1 MTIGLMETAILIA
14 ASQGFFLAIFIFHRS
29 RYLFA
34 NRFLGLVIFLYSF
47 VLFDMF
53 LNDTGFYLSMPYLR
67 LLTIGVSFALLPL
80 HFLYARYLTH
90 SFSKLQKSDLL
101 HFIPF
106 VLATLFFAILF
117 FIKHSDHHLLMQK
130 LQHGHDMLFLTI
142 LNWAILIQFFLYLI
156 LTLWILHRFEQEI
169 KSIFSDIDKIQL
181 HWLRNITLVLFAGA
195 IIFLVENISYL
206 LGHSLS
212 NSFNLSSGVFAA
224 SVYIMGYSALFKS
237 AIFLKTEVSTPIG
250 KIAELSTQSL
260 SQPKANSGSKKYAK
274 SGMSPETAQR
284 YLEKLENLMQTQ
296 KPYLVSDLTLPQLA
310 NMLDISPH
318 NLSEILNTHRQTNF
332 FDFINHYRMEVVK
345 KKLSD
350 PKTQHFN
357 ILAIAF
363 DAGFNSKTSFN
374 TFFKNHTGQTPSQYR
389 HNAQPEQ

>member
-1 MTIGLMETAILIA
+1 LTISLVEIALLFA
-14 ASQGFFLAIFIFHRS
+14 ASQGFFLAIVIFHRS

-47 VLFDMF
+47 VMLEMF
-53 LNDTGFYLSMPYLR
+53 LNDVGFYLSMPYIR
-67 LLTIGVSFALLPL
+67 LLTVGVFFALPPL

-90 SFSKLQKSDLL
+90 SFSKLQKGDLL
-101 HFIPF
+101 HFVPF
-106 VLATLFFAILF
+106 VLVTLCFAILF
-117 FIKHSDHHLLMQK
+117 FSKYGDQHLLMQK
-130 LQHGHDMLFLTI
+130 LQHGHDMLFVTM
-142 LNWAILIQFFLYLI
+142 LNWAILIQIFPYLV
-156 LTLWILHRFEQEI
+156 LTLWILHSFEKEI
-169 KSIFSDIDKIQL
+169 KSIFSDVDKIRL
-181 HWLRNITLVLFAGA
+181 HWLRNITLVIFAGA
-195 IIFLVENISYL
+195 SIFLIENIIYL
-206 LGHSLS
+206 LGYSLS
-212 NSFNLSSGVFAA
+212 NSFNLSSGVLAA

-237 AIFLKTEVSTPIG
+237 AVFLKDEVSTPIS
-250 KIAELSTQSL
+250 KIAELSTPTL
-260 SQPKANSGSKKYAK
+260 SQARANSGSKKYAK

-284 YLEKLENLMQTQ
+284 YLEKLENLIQTQ

-350 PKTQHFN
+350 PKTQHLN

-389 HNAQPEQ
+389 HNAQQ